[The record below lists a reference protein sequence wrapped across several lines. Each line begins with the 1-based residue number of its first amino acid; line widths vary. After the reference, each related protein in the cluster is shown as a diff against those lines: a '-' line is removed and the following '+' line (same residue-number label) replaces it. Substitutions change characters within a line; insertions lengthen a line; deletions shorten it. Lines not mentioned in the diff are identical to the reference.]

1 MEVIQSVPTI
11 NERQQIPKVV
21 IRQMVQSIA
30 DRLAPQQI
38 VLFGSYAAGSERPES
53 DVDLLIIIE
62 TDRRES
68 DVAMEIRRWLQPQFA
83 LDLVAIT
90 PDRLKQRIAWGDSFL
105 RGILQQGVVLYES
118 VDARV
123 TG

>member
-30 DRLAPQQI
+30 DRLAPQRI
-38 VLFGSYAAGSERPES
+38 ILFGSYAAGSERPES

>member
-30 DRLAPQQI
+30 DRLAPQRI
-38 VLFGSYAAGSERPES
+38 ILFGSYAAGSERPES

-105 RGILQQGVVLYES
+105 RGILQQGVLLYES